1 MSYEF
6 QQQISNDLHKL
17 SKTKEVVIAVDKTRN
32 LYKIKKPE
40 YKRLLLENITKEYM
54 KSSNKDVNKVN
65 SKSAVI
71 AKKLQLEERME
82 CFTSPD
88 VYVTIKDHK
97 ENFPART
104 TCRLINPAKT
114 DIDRVSKQ
122 LLLWIAE
129 EVRQKIN
136 VNQWRSTNVV
146 IDWFKNFKSKNKLKF
161 LKFDIVNFYTSIS
174 KQLLTK
180 AIEFAGKHF
189 PISKDIIMHPRE
201 SFLFLDNE
209 PWFKGKF
216 DVPMGR
222 GIH

>member
-32 LYKIKKPE
+32 LYKIKRPE
-40 YKRLLLENITKEYM
+40 YKRLLTKEYM

-82 CFTSPD
+82 YFTSLD
-88 VYVTIKDHK
+88 AYVTIKDHK

-114 DIDRVSKQ
+114 DIGRVSKQ
-122 LLLWIAE
+122 LLLRIAE

-146 IDWFKNFKSKNKLKF
+146 IDWFKNLESKNKLKF